1 MIDRTSVRGVI
12 FDLWDT
18 LVDWP
23 HELMQTLNQALAEQI
38 GIDLEGLHQRMRST
52 YRVSQTGPF
61 DRALRALG
69 VPEEHVPAHVEARFA
84 FTRGVLNPRE
94 GVLDTLLALR
104 DRGIR
109 TGLISMCSEDVA
121 VLWPETSLAPLIDT
135 ATFSATT
142 GLVKPEPEIYL
153 ATAAALGLDPQ
164 ECLFVGDGANNE
176 LVGAEATG
184 MTSVL
189 IVPPGRDPVWLEV
202 RDWPGQRVATIP
214 EVLELC

>member
-1 MIDRTSVRGVI
+1 MSDVTSVRGVI

-23 HELMQTLNQALAEQI
+23 HEQMQRLNVAIADHI
-38 GIDLEGLHQRMRST
+38 GIDLPELHQRMRST
-52 YRVSQTGPF
+52 YRISQTGPF
-61 DRALRALG
+61 ERALRALG
-69 VPEEHVPAHVEARFA
+69 VPDEHVPTHVAARFA
-84 FTRGVLNPRE
+84 FTRGALNPRE
-94 GVLDTLLALR
+94 GVLQTLATLR
-104 DRGIR
+104 ERGIR

-121 VLWPETSLAPLIDT
+121 VTWPDTTLAPLIDV

-153 ATAAALGLDPQ
+153 HTAETLGVPPS

-189 IVPPGRDPVWLEV
+189 IVPAGSDPVWHEV
-202 RDWPGQRVATIP
+202 RDWRGQRVATIP

>member
-1 MIDRTSVRGVI
+1 MI

-23 HELMQTLNQALAEQI
+23 HEPMQTLNRSLADAI
-38 GIDLEGLHQRMRST
+38 GIDVEELHQRMRST
-52 YRVSQTGPF
+52 YRISQTGPF

-69 VPEEHVPAHVEARFA
+69 VPEEHVAAHVEARFA

-94 GVLDTLLALR
+94 GVLDTLGALR

-121 VLWPETSLAPLIDT
+121 VTWPETTLAPLIDI

-142 GLVKPEPEIYL
+142 GLVKPEPAIYL
-153 ATAAALGLDPQ
+153 HTAEALGVPPS

-176 LVGAEATG
+176 LAGAEATG

-189 IVPPGRDPVWLEV
+189 IVPPGTDPTWHEV
-202 RDWPGQRVATIP
+202 RDWQGQRVATIP